1 LHVSNLDNT
10 TTKED
15 LQKMFEAYGDIEST
29 YIPPNQNQ
37 QGKLYGFVSFKKP
50 ADALKAIEHMNKKQL
65 PSG

>member
-1 LHVSNLDNT
+1 
-10 TTKED
+10 
-15 LQKMFEAYGDIEST
+15 MFEAYGDIEST

-50 ADALKAIEHMNKKQL
+50 ADAIKAIEHMNKKQL